1 MNKLKNMQMKSQK
14 RNLISQNRSK
24 IPGPC
29 CLNCEQKKKVEYL
42 ITLGNNSGFIC
53 KSCYDSNIWAQKEDQ
68 EIKSVGSLQFM
79 QNLNR

>member
-14 RNLISQNRSK
+14 RNLTSQSRSE

>member
-1 MNKLKNMQMKSQK
+1 MQMKSQK
-14 RNLISQNRSK
+14 KYLTLPSSSPV
-24 IPGPC
+24 PGPS

-53 KSCYDSNIWAQKEDQ
+53 RSCYDSNIWAQKEDQ
-68 EIKSVGSLQFM
+68 EIQLVGSLQFM